1 MTTNRWFP
9 RRAILALVGAL
20 SLCAVAPRT
29 IASQGPV
36 PGSKEKA
43 DDAAGFKEFSER
55 LQNYVKL
62 QRTVEA
68 GLPTLKP
75 TDLPEMITAHQQAL
89 ARKIREARPHAKA
102 GDIFTPHAREAFR
115 HACLS
120 ALGGPRSAASR
131 AYLEKPGAP
140 NPGMRLVV
148 NSTYSDTEPTT
159 AFPPEL
165 LAAFPTLPAEVAYR
179 IVGRTLIVVDV
190 KSRLIVDV
198 ARFILPP
205 PS

>member
-1 MTTNRWFP
+1 MSTNRWI
-9 RRAILALVGAL
+9 RGRVMSGLMAALF
-20 SLCAVAPRT
+20 LCLVAPRT
-29 IASQGPV
+29 FAGQGTAPS
-36 PGSKEKA
+36 GGEKA
-43 DDAAGFKEFSER
+43 GDAVGFKEFSER
-55 LQNYVKL
+55 LQKYVKL
-62 QRTVEA
+62 QKTVEA

-89 ARKIREARPHAKA
+89 ARKLREARPHAKA
-102 GDIFTPHAREAFR
+102 GDVFTDKAREAFR
-115 HACLS
+115 HACLT
-120 ALGGPRSAASR
+120 AIGGPRSAASR

-148 NSTYSDTEPTT
+148 NDTYSDTEPTT

-165 LAAFPTLPAEVAYR
+165 LAAFPVLPPEVAYR

-190 KSRLIVDV
+190 QSRLIVDV